1 MLKFVESRLRYAS
14 VLYVISPLW
23 TDNYSGQKRRDVG
36 SVFCRRSSSSSST
49 TSGKLAF
56 LNNMI
61 GVFEYEADEM
71 DTQKEKYRNGNSNS
85 LYYC

>member
-1 MLKFVESRLRYAS
+1 MLKFVDCRLRYAS

-36 SVFCRRSSSSSST
+36 SIFCRKSSSSSSS

-56 LNNMI
+56 LNNMV
-61 GVFEYEADEM
+61 GVFEYEADKMGNSE
-71 DTQKEKYRNGNSNS
+71 EKHGNGNSKYLHYN
-85 LYYC
+85 

>member
-1 MLKFVESRLRYAS
+1 VLKFVESRLRYAS

-36 SVFCRRSSSSSST
+36 SIFCRKSSTSSSST

-56 LNNMI
+56 LNNMVGI
-61 GVFEYEADEM
+61 FEYEADEI
-71 DTQKEKYRNGNSNS
+71 GNSEGKIWEWK
-85 LYYC
+85 